1 MTTEYKPRFILM
13 TQQDPTE
20 DKRLFLLDAYA
31 LIYRAYFAFAGNRV
45 DRHGNR
51 ANGYTMVN
59 SKGVNTSAVFG
70 FTNTLL
76 ELLEKEKPSHIAV
89 VFDMPGETNRQ
100 LEYTEYKANRQPMPD
115 DLRDNIPYIQE
126 LVRGFNIPVL
136 GVEGYEADDVI
147 GTLAKKAEKAGYT
160 TYMVTPDKDYGQL
173 LSDKIYMYK
182 PARMGKGIDVIGPKE
197 FCEKYGLKTPEQFID
212 VLGMWGDTVDNIPG
226 IPGVGEKTAIKFIQ
240 TYGSM
245 EGLYEN
251 LDQLKGKMKEK
262 VAANK
267 EQAMLSKMLATI
279 ILDVPIEFNEEE
291 LIMEEPN
298 KEALAELF
306 AELEFRTI
314 AKKVLG
320 TEVAVNGPATTTK
333 QKAAAG
339 QIDLFAATDTVVE
352 TVEGSGYRTLADTEH
367 DYQLVD
373 TPEKRQ
379 TLLEQLRKAN
389 TISFDT
395 ETTGLDTLTAQL
407 LGIAFSIE
415 KGKGF
420 YVTMPEDAQQATQ
433 VCQEFKAVFTD
444 DKKLLIAQNLKYD
457 LSILSRYGI
466 TISAKT
472 FDTMIA
478 HYLFNPDMRHGMD
491 LLSETYLGYK
501 PQSITELIGKK
512 GKGQKSMK
520 SVPVEK
526 ATEYAVEDA
535 DITLQLYTEFAPKL
549 DEIKARKLF
558 DEVEMPLIPV
568 LAAMETEGITLDVP
582 ALKTMSETLNT
593 DLIRLQGEIKELA
606 GVEFNI
612 QSPKQLGDVL
622 FDHLKIDAKAKRT
635 GKTKQYKTGEEVLSK
650 LIDKHPIVSKILD
663 YRSVQK
669 LKSTYVDTLP
679 KLVHPNTQRIHTSY
693 NQAVAATGRLSS
705 DKPNLQNIPIRTER
719 GREIRKAFIPRS
731 EEFVLL
737 AADYSQVELRIIAA
751 LSQDSHMIEAF
762 KNGQD
767 IHATTAAKVFGVALD
782 EVDRAMRSKAKAVN
796 FGLMYG
802 QSAFGLADNLGISR
816 TEARDIIDE
825 YFKQFP
831 TIRSYMDSNI
841 QFAKQNGYV
850 ETIMGRRRY
859 LRDINSNN
867 QTVRGFAERNAIN
880 APIQGSAAD
889 IIKVAMIDV
898 HAAMKQNKM
907 QSKLLLQVHDELVFD
922 AHKSELDQLK
932 ELVKDKMIN
941 AVNLEVPMVVDM
953 GVGQNWLE
961 AH

>member
-1 MTTEYKPRFILM
+1 M
-13 TQQDPTE
+13 TQQDPFE
-20 DKRLFLLDAYA
+20 DKRLFLLDAFA
-31 LIYRAYFAFAGNRV
+31 LMYRAYFAFAGNRV

-51 ANGYTMVN
+51 ASGYTMVN
-59 SKGVNTSAVFG
+59 SKGQNTSAVFG

-100 LEYTEYKANRQPMPD
+100 VEFTEYKANRAPMPD
-115 DLRDNIPYIQE
+115 DLRDSIPYIQD

-136 GVEGYEADDVI
+136 GIEGYEADDVI
-147 GTLAKKAEKAGYT
+147 GTLAKKAEKEGYT
-160 TYMVTPDKDYGQL
+160 TYMVTPDKDFGQL

-182 PARMGKGIDVIGPKE
+182 PARMGNGIDVVGPKE
-197 FCEKYGLKTPEQFID
+197 FCEKYGLERPEQFID
-212 VLGMWGDTVDNIPG
+212 ILGMWGDAVDNIPG
-226 IPGVGEKTAIKFIQ
+226 IPGVGEKTAIKFVQ
-240 TYGSM
+240 QYGSM
-245 EGLYEN
+245 EGLYEHT
-251 LDQLKGKMKEK
+251 DELKGKMKEK
-262 VAANK
+262 VEANK
-267 EQAMLSKMLATI
+267 EQAMMSKMLATI
-279 ILDVPIEFNEEE
+279 ITDVPIDFDEED

-298 KEALAELF
+298 KDALAELF

-320 TEVAVNGPATTTK
+320 QEVAVTQAAKPATAK
-333 QKAAAG
+333 SAASGQMDMFAAA
-339 QIDLFAATDTVVE
+339 DTTVE
-352 TVEGSGYRTLADTEH
+352 TAEGSGYKTLANTEH

-373 TPEKRQ
+373 NAAKRKELIA
-379 TLLEQLRKAN
+379 TLSKAE
-389 TISFDT
+389 TICFDT
-395 ETTGLDTLTAQL
+395 ETTGLNTLTAQL
-407 LGIAFSIE
+407 LGIAFSVE
-415 KGKGF
+415 KGKAF
-420 YVTMPEDAQQATQ
+420 YVSIPDDEKEA
-433 VCQEFKAVFTD
+433 KAVCAEFQSIFSD
-444 DKKLLIAQNLKYD
+444 EQKMLIAQNLKYD
-457 LSILSRYGI
+457 LCIMLRYGV

-478 HYLFNPDMRHGMD
+478 HYLINPDMRHGMD
-491 LLSETYLGYK
+491 LLSETYLGYQ

-512 GKGQKSMK
+512 GKNQKSMK
-520 SVPVEK
+520 DVPLDQV
-526 ATEYAVEDA
+526 TEYAGEDA
-535 DITLQLYTEFAPKL
+535 DITFQLFEKFTPLL
-549 DEIKARKLF
+549 DEVEARKLF
-558 DEVEMPLIPV
+558 NEVEMPLIPV
-568 LAAMETEGITLDVP
+568 LGAMEMEGIKLDVP
-582 ALKTMSETLNT
+582 ALKAMSEELNT
-593 DLIRLQGEIKELA
+593 DLIRLQSEIIELA
-606 GVEFNI
+606 GVDFNI

-622 FDHLKIDAKAKRT
+622 FDHLKIDEKAKRT

-650 LIDKHPIVSKILD
+650 LVNKHPIVSKILD

-679 KLVHPNTQRIHTSY
+679 ELLNETTGKIHTTY

-719 GREIRKAFIPRS
+719 GREIRKAFIPRNDD
-731 EEFVLL
+731 FVLL

-751 LSQDSHMIEAF
+751 LSKDGPMIEAF
-762 KNGQD
+762 KQNQD
-767 IHATTAAKVFGVALD
+767 IHAATAAKVFGVNLE
-782 EVDRAMRSKAKAVN
+782 EVDRDMRSKAKAVN

-831 TIRSYMDSNI
+831 TIRAYMDQNI

-867 QTVRGFAERNAIN
+867 QTVRGYAERNAIN

-889 IIKVAMIDV
+889 IIKVAMINV
-898 HAAMKQNKM
+898 HAEMEKRQMK
-907 QSKLLLQVHDELVFD
+907 SKLLLQVHDELVFD
-922 AHKSELDQLK
+922 AHKPELDELK
-932 ELVKDKMIN
+932 SLVSEKMVN

-953 GVGQNWLE
+953 GVGKNWLE

>member
-1 MTTEYKPRFILM
+1 M
-13 TQQDPTE
+13 TQQDPSE
-20 DKRLFLLDAYA
+20 DKRLFLLDAFA

-45 DRHGNR
+45 DKHGNR
-51 ANGYTMVN
+51 ASGYTMVN
-59 SKGVNTSAVFG
+59 SKGQNTSAIFG
-70 FTNTLL
+70 FTNTLM

-100 LEYTEYKANRQPMPD
+100 IEYTEYKANRAPMPD
-115 DLRDNIPYIQE
+115 DLRDSLPSIQE

-173 LSDKIYMYK
+173 LSDNIYMYK
-182 PARMGKGIDVIGPKE
+182 PARMGNGIDVVGPKD
-197 FCEKYGLKTPEQFID
+197 FCEKYGLERPEQFID
-212 VLGMWGDTVDNIPG
+212 VLGMWGDAVDNIPG

-240 TYGSM
+240 EYGSM

-251 LDQLKGKMKEK
+251 TDKLKGKMKEK
-262 VAANK
+262 VEANK
-267 EQAMLSKMLATI
+267 EQALMSKMLATI
-279 ILDVPIEFNEEE
+279 ITDVPIDFDEED

-320 TEVAVNGPATTTK
+320 QEVAIK
-333 QKAAAG
+333 QAAKPVTAKSAASG
-339 QIDLFAATDTVVE
+339 QMDMFASTDTTVE
-352 TVEGSGYRTLADTEH
+352 TAEGSGYKTLANTEH

-373 TPEKRQ
+373 NAAKRKDLIA
-379 TLLEQLRKAN
+379 TLSKAD
-389 TISFDT
+389 TICFDT

-407 LGIAFSIE
+407 LGIAFSVE
-415 KGKGF
+415 KGKAF
-420 YVTMPEDAQQATQ
+420 YVSIPDDEKEA
-433 VCQEFKAVFTD
+433 KAVCAEFQSIFSD
-444 DKKLLIAQNLKYD
+444 EQKMLIAQNLKYD
-457 LSILSRYGI
+457 LCIMLRYGV

-478 HYLFNPDMRHGMD
+478 HYLINPDMRHGMD
-491 LLSETYLGYK
+491 LLSETYLGYQ
-501 PQSITELIGKK
+501 PRSITELIGKK
-512 GKGQKSMK
+512 GKNQGSMK
-520 SVPVEK
+520 DVPLDK
-526 ATEYAVEDA
+526 ITEYAGEDA
-535 DITLQLYTEFAPKL
+535 DITFQLFEKFTPLL
-549 DEIKARKLF
+549 DEVEASKLF
-558 DEVEMPLIPV
+558 NEVEMPLIPV
-568 LAAMETEGITLDVP
+568 LGAMEMEGIKLDVP
-582 ALKTMSETLNT
+582 ALKTMSEELNT
-593 DLIRLQGEIKELA
+593 DLIRLQSEIKELA

-622 FDHLKIDAKAKRT
+622 FDHLKIDEKAKRT

-650 LIDKHPIVSKILD
+650 LVNKHPIVSKILD

-679 KLVHPNTQRIHTSY
+679 ELLNETTGKIHTTY

-731 EEFVLL
+731 DDFVLL

-751 LSQDSHMIEAF
+751 LSKDGPMIEAF
-762 KNGQD
+762 KQNQD
-767 IHATTAAKVFGVALD
+767 IHAATAAKVFGVNLE
-782 EVDRAMRSKAKAVN
+782 EVDRDMRSKAKAVN

-831 TIRSYMDSNI
+831 TIRAYMDQNI

-867 QTVRGFAERNAIN
+867 QTVRGYAERNAIN

-889 IIKVAMIDV
+889 IIKVAMINV
-898 HAAMKQNKM
+898 HEEMEKRNLK
-907 QSKLLLQVHDELVFD
+907 SKLLLQVHDELVFD
-922 AHKSELDQLK
+922 AHKDELDELK
-932 ELVKDKMIN
+932 AMVGEKMVG

-953 GVGQNWLE
+953 GVGKNWLE